1 MTGVVEIS
9 THCRGFG
16 LRDIQFA
23 VVVVVAVNDKL
34 IVVIIGRTDHDDRI
48 GLKALFVAFG
58 SIRRECFAVGS
69 GTAFTD
75 RHIVPN
81 GRAGIGVFT
90 SNREDVADFQTVID
104 GRAACGNGHVVVLGL
119 AVVGDFADNIGVL
132 GLARIKDAVV
142 GVVACDVKHFVGR
155 IATDDLNGFGRKTLF
170 VALLAVAKVGS
181 VGAGCT
187 VGNRHLVPDRSA
199 GVGVFAFNRKDV
211 ADFQTIVD
219 GRAAC
224 GNGHVVVL
232 GLAVVGDFADNSRE
246 IGFGCV
252 KLAAGK
258 VFKRAV
264 DDKGVTLGVAA
275 DLKAAVV
282 AAARVRHRTVDRR
295 VIPNR
300 RPGIGV
306 FGTVSNSEI
315 SALFIAR
322 VFPRAEFDGHVL
334 IGCRAFVV
342 ERAFELHIGIN
353 NKNRVSTRVAHAALQ
368 LAVFERTDHD
378 RALIGDR
385 A

>member
-1 MTGVVEIS
+1 M
-9 THCRGFG
+9 
-16 LRDIQFA
+16 
-23 VVVVVAVNDKL
+23 
-34 IVVIIGRTDHDDRI
+34 
-48 GLKALFVAFG
+48 
-58 SIRRECFAVGS
+58 
-69 GTAFTD
+69 
-75 RHIVPN
+75 
-81 GRAGIGVFT
+81 FT
-90 SNREDVADFQTVID
+90 SNREDVADFQTVI
-104 GRAACGNGHVVVLGL
+104 
-119 AVVGDFADNIGVL
+119 
-132 GLARIKDAVV
+132 
-142 GVVACDVKHFVGR
+142 
-155 IATDDLNGFGRKTLF
+155 
-170 VALLAVAKVGS
+170 
-181 VGAGCT
+181 
-187 VGNRHLVPDRSA
+187 
-199 GVGVFAFNRKDV
+199 
-211 ADFQTIVD
+211 D

-353 NKNRVSTRVAHAALQ
+353 NKNRVSTRAAHAALQ